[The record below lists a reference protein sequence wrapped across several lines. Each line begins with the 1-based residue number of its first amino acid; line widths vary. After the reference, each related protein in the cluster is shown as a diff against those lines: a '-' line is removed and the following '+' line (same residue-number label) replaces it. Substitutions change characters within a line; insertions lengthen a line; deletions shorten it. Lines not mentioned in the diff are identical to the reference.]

1 MFFSCHFG
9 VFTFSASILWVG
21 RQELSKDIIPCKI
34 LLCWSLG
41 IRPELEWRLEKVYRT
56 TKHKHMY
63 CGDGFNTF
71 RQKTSDT
78 MDQSRMNVHLSACN
92 VPVPQT
98 QFGVIYIHRPF
109 TTCLLINCSVRLCRC
124 TEPEYDFEK
133 KLNDAD
139 AYEKETAEFECE
151 VNDEEAPVQWF
162 REDKVIRLMHAL
174 YSIGSLIYL
183 DAVLT
188 FQLQKQ

>member
-9 VFTFSASILWVG
+9 VFTFNASILWVG

-98 QFGVIYIHRPF
+98 QFGVIYIYTDRLLLAYLLTAVF
-109 TTCLLINCSVRLCRC
+109 ACVGAQSRNTTSR
-124 TEPEYDFEK
+124 K
-133 KLNDAD
+133 
-139 AYEKETAEFECE
+139 
-151 VNDEEAPVQWF
+151 
-162 REDKVIRLMHAL
+162 
-174 YSIGSLIYL
+174 S
-183 DAVLT
+183 
-188 FQLQKQ
+188 